1 MPGKNQVNLMTSSTD
16 KSRKNL
22 LISIVTVVALL
33 IGGGVAVA
41 VSYDSIKNYLSRF
54 IIEDYSGE
62 AGPETTITIVA
73 GDDGAAVARKMLEA
87 DIVKSFDAVYREML
101 NADFTI
107 YPGTYAF
114 PTQIS
119 GATALRLLIEGK
131 NRVVNQVTIPEG
143 MRIQQIIPLVAEAL
157 NQNPDELYAAL
168 ETQRPRIDKDAPT
181 LEGYLFPATY
191 TFDPNVDAETIVR
204 TMVDRMEAEL
214 ESFGLEL
221 KESHDLL
228 SLAALIQ
235 AEGKHKE
242 DFFKIS
248 RVFANRL
255 EKGMLLQSDP
265 SVKYRYQG
273 EQSNFTDGVKDASN
287 PFNTYI
293 YKGIPVGPVGNPGS
307 LAIEAALRPADGN
320 WLFFVAINLK
330 TGETVFS
337 ETLAEHEKAA
347 ERYRQ
352 WLRDNPDWNE

>member
-1 MPGKNQVNLMTSSTD
+1 MSDQQLRGRRNLF
-16 KSRKNL
+16 
-22 LISIVTVVALL
+22 ISLVTVAALL
-33 IGGGVAVA
+33 LGGGIAVA
-41 VSYDSIKNYLSRF
+41 ISYDSIKNYLSKF
-54 IIEDYSGE
+54 VIEDYNQE
-62 AGPETTITIVA
+62 AGPETTITIIE
-73 GDDGAAVARKMLEA
+73 GDDGAAVAKKMVEA

-114 PTQIS
+114 PTKLS
-119 GATALRLLIEGK
+119 GAQALRILIEGK

-143 MRIQQIIPLVAEAL
+143 MRIQQIVPLVSEAL
-157 NQNPDELYAAL
+157 GIDEAELFDAL
-168 ETQRPRIDKDAPT
+168 DSQMSRIDDRAPT

-191 TFDPNVDAETIVR
+191 TFDPNVDAITVIS

-214 ESFGLEL
+214 ASFGREL
-221 KESHDLL
+221 KDSHDLL

-235 AEGKHKE
+235 AEGKHEE

-255 EKGMLLQSDP
+255 DKGMLLQSDP
-265 SVKYRYQG
+265 TVKYRYQG

-293 YKGIPVGPVGNPGS
+293 YKGVPVGPVGNPGS
-307 LAIEAALRPADGN
+307 LAIEAALRPADGD

-337 ETLAEHEKAA
+337 ETLAEHERAA
-347 ERYRQ
+347 ELYRQ

>member
-1 MPGKNQVNLMTSSTD
+1 MSDQQLRGRRNLF
-16 KSRKNL
+16 
-22 LISIVTVVALL
+22 ISLVTVAALL
-33 IGGGVAVA
+33 LGGGIAVA
-41 VSYDSIKNYLSRF
+41 ISYDSIKNYLSKF
-54 IIEDYSGE
+54 VIEDYNQE
-62 AGPETTITIVA
+62 AGPETTITIVE
-73 GDDGAAVARKMLEA
+73 GDDGAAVAKKMVEA

-114 PTQIS
+114 PTKLS
-119 GATALRLLIEGK
+119 GAQALRILIEGK

-143 MRIQQIIPLVAEAL
+143 MRIQQIVPLVS
-157 NQNPDELYAAL
+157 AAL
-168 ETQRPRIDKDAPT
+168 GIDEAELFDALDSQMSRIDDRAPT

-191 TFDPNVDAETIVR
+191 TFDPNVDAKTVIS

-214 ESFGLEL
+214 ASFGREL
-221 KESHDLL
+221 KDSHDLL

-235 AEGKHKE
+235 AEGKHEE

-255 EKGMLLQSDP
+255 DKGMLLQSDP
-265 SVKYRYQG
+265 TVKYRYQG

-293 YKGIPVGPVGNPGS
+293 YKGVPVGPVGNPGS

-337 ETLAEHEKAA
+337 ETLAEHERAA
-347 ERYRQ
+347 ELYRQ

>member
-1 MPGKNQVNLMTSSTD
+1 MTD
-16 KSRKNL
+16 QLRSRRNL
-22 LISIVTVVALL
+22 LISIVTVIGLL
-33 IGGGVAVA
+33 VGGGLVVA

-54 IIEDYSGE
+54 VIEDYNQE
-62 AGPETTITIVA
+62 PGPATTITIVA

-107 YPGTYAF
+107 YPGTYSF
-114 PTQIS
+114 PTKLS
-119 GATALRLLIEGK
+119 GAQALRILIEGK

-143 MRIQQIIPLVAEAL
+143 MRIQQIIPLVASAL
-157 NQNPDELYAAL
+157 GIQESELFEAL
-168 ETQRPRIDKDAPT
+168 ETQRSRIDERAPT

-191 TFDPNVDAETIVR
+191 TFDPGVSAETVIK

-214 ESFGLEL
+214 QSFGREL
-221 KESHDLL
+221 KDSHDLL

-235 AEGKHKE
+235 AEGKLE
-242 DFFKIS
+242 QDFYKIS

-265 SVKYRYQG
+265 TVKYRYQG
-273 EQSNFTDGVKDASN
+273 EQSNFTDGVKDSSN
-287 PFNTYI
+287 PFNTYLF
-293 YKGIPVGPVGNPGS
+293 KGLPVGPVGNPGS

-337 ETLAEHEKAA
+337 ETLAEHERAA
-347 ERYRQ
+347 EQYRQ

>member
-1 MPGKNQVNLMTSSTD
+1 MTD
-16 KSRKNL
+16 QQLRGRRNL
-22 LISIVTVVALL
+22 LISIITVLALF
-33 IGGGVAVA
+33 IGGGVVVA
-41 VSYDSIKNYLSRF
+41 VSYDSIRNYLSRF
-54 IIEDYSGE
+54 VIEDYNQE
-62 AGPETTITIVA
+62 AGPETTITIVE

-107 YPGTYAF
+107 YPGTYRF
-114 PTQIS
+114 PTKLS
-119 GATALRLLIEGK
+119 GAQALRILIEGK

-143 MRIQQIIPLVAEAL
+143 MRIQQIIPLVSQALGIHEAELFDAL
-157 NQNPDELYAAL
+157 STQLVRVDE
-168 ETQRPRIDKDAPT
+168 RAPSM
-181 LEGYLFPATY
+181 EGYLFPATY
-191 TFDPNVDAETIVR
+191 TFDPNANAETVIA

-214 ESFGLEL
+214 QSFGLEL
-221 KESHDLL
+221 KDSHDLL

-235 AEGKHKE
+235 AEGKHEE

-265 SVKYRYQG
+265 TVKYRYQG
-273 EQSNFTDGVKDASN
+273 EQSNFTDGVKDSSN

-320 WLFFVAINLK
+320 WLFFVAINLE

-337 ETLAEHEKAA
+337 ETLAEHERAA
-347 ERYRQ
+347 ELYRQ

>member
-1 MPGKNQVNLMTSSTD
+1 MSDAQQRG
-16 KSRKNL
+16 RRNL
-22 LISIVTVVALL
+22 LISMLTILALL

-41 VSYDSIKNYLSRF
+41 FSYDSIKNYLSRF
-54 IIEDYSGE
+54 VIEDYNQE
-62 AGPETTITIVA
+62 AGPETTITIA
-73 GDDGAAVARKMLEA
+73 PGDDGAAVAKKMLEA

-107 YPGTYAF
+107 YPGTYKF
-114 PTQIS
+114 PTKLS
-119 GATALRLLIEGK
+119 GAQALRILIEGK

-143 MRIQQIIPLVAEAL
+143 MRIQQIVPLVALAL
-157 NQNPDELYAAL
+157 GLSEDELFAAL
-168 ETQRPRIDKDAPT
+168 DTQLDRIDNRAPS

-191 TFDPNVDAETIVR
+191 TFDPNVSAETVIK

-214 ESFGLEL
+214 RSFGKEL
-221 KESHDLL
+221 ADSHDLL

-265 SVKYRYQG
+265 TVKYRYKG
-273 EQSNFTDGVKDASN
+273 EQSNFTEGVKDRSN

-307 LAIEAALRPADGN
+307 LAIEAALRPADGE

-337 ETLAEHEKAA
+337 ETLAEHERAA
-347 ERYRQ
+347 EQYRQ

>member
-1 MPGKNQVNLMTSSTD
+1 MSDQQLRGRRNLF
-16 KSRKNL
+16 
-22 LISIVTVVALL
+22 ISLVTVAALL
-33 IGGGVAVA
+33 LGGGIAVA
-41 VSYDSIKNYLSRF
+41 ISYDSIKNYLSKF
-54 IIEDYSGE
+54 VIEDYNQE
-62 AGPETTITIVA
+62 AGPETTITIVE
-73 GDDGAAVARKMLEA
+73 GDDGAAVAKKMVEA

-114 PTQIS
+114 PTKLS
-119 GATALRLLIEGK
+119 GAQALRILIEGK

-143 MRIQQIIPLVAEAL
+143 MRIQQIVPLVS
-157 NQNPDELYAAL
+157 AAL
-168 ETQRPRIDKDAPT
+168 GIDAAELFDALDSQMSRIDDRAPT

-191 TFDPNVDAETIVR
+191 TFDPNVDAKTVIS

-214 ESFGLEL
+214 ASFGREL
-221 KESHDLL
+221 KDSHDLL

-235 AEGKHKE
+235 AEGKHEE

-255 EKGMLLQSDP
+255 DKGMLLQSDP
-265 SVKYRYQG
+265 TVKYRYQG

-293 YKGIPVGPVGNPGS
+293 YKGVPVGPVGNPGS

-337 ETLAEHEKAA
+337 ETLAEHERAA
-347 ERYRQ
+347 ELYRQ

>member
-1 MPGKNQVNLMTSSTD
+1 MTD
-16 KSRKNL
+16 QQIRGRRNL
-22 LISIVTVVALL
+22 LISVVTVIALL
-33 IGGGVAVA
+33 VGGGIAVA
-41 VSYDSIKNYLSRF
+41 FSYDSIKNYLSRF
-54 IIEDYSGE
+54 VIEDYNQE
-62 AGPETTITIVA
+62 AGPETTITIVE

-107 YPGTYAF
+107 YPGTYKF
-114 PTQIS
+114 PTKIS
-119 GATALRLLIEGK
+119 GAQALRILIEGK

-143 MRIQQIIPLVAEAL
+143 KRIQQIVPLVSEALGLAEADL
-157 NQNPDELYAAL
+157 FAAL
-168 ETQRPRIDKDAPT
+168 DSQLDRIDERAPS

-191 TFDPNVDAETIVR
+191 TFDPNVTAETVIA

-214 ESFGLEL
+214 QSFGREL
-221 KESHDLL
+221 KDSHDLL

-255 EKGMLLQSDP
+255 DRGMLLQSDP
-265 SVKYRYQG
+265 TVKYRYQG

-347 ERYRQ
+347 ELYRQ

>member
-1 MPGKNQVNLMTSSTD
+1 MSDQQLRGRRNLF
-16 KSRKNL
+16 
-22 LISIVTVVALL
+22 ISLVTVAALL
-33 IGGGVAVA
+33 LGGGIAVA
-41 VSYDSIKNYLSRF
+41 ISYDSIKNYLSKF
-54 IIEDYSGE
+54 VIEDYNQE
-62 AGPETTITIVA
+62 AGPETTITIVE
-73 GDDGAAVARKMLEA
+73 GDDGAAVAKKMVEA

-114 PTQIS
+114 PTKLS
-119 GATALRLLIEGK
+119 GAQALRILIEGK

-143 MRIQQIIPLVAEAL
+143 MRIQQIVPLVSEAL
-157 NQNPDELYAAL
+157 GIDEAELFDAL
-168 ETQRPRIDKDAPT
+168 DGQMSRIDNRAPT

-191 TFDPNVDAETIVR
+191 TFDPNVDAKTVIS

-214 ESFGLEL
+214 ASFGRQL
-221 KESHDLL
+221 KDSHDLL

-235 AEGKHKE
+235 AEGKHEE

-255 EKGMLLQSDP
+255 NKGMLLQSDP
-265 SVKYRYQG
+265 TVKYRYQG

-293 YKGIPVGPVGNPGS
+293 YKGVPVGPVGNPGS

-337 ETLAEHEKAA
+337 ETLAEHERAA
-347 ERYRQ
+347 ELYRQ

>member
-1 MPGKNQVNLMTSSTD
+1 MTD
-16 KSRKNL
+16 QQIRGRRNL
-22 LISIVTVVALL
+22 LISVVTVIALL
-33 IGGGVAVA
+33 VGGGIAV
-41 VSYDSIKNYLSRF
+41 VFSYDTIKNYLSKF
-54 IIEDYSGE
+54 VIEDYNQE
-62 AGPETTITIVA
+62 AGPETTITIVE

-107 YPGTYAF
+107 YPGTYKF
-114 PTQIS
+114 PTKIS
-119 GATALRLLIEGK
+119 GAQALRILIEGK

-143 MRIQQIIPLVAEAL
+143 KRIQQIVPLVSEALGLAEADL
-157 NQNPDELYAAL
+157 FAAL
-168 ETQRPRIDKDAPT
+168 NSQLDRIDERAPS

-191 TFDPNVDAETIVR
+191 TFDPNVTAETVIA

-214 ESFGLEL
+214 QSFGREL
-221 KESHDLL
+221 KDSHDLL

-255 EKGMLLQSDP
+255 DRGMLLQSDP
-265 SVKYRYQG
+265 TVKYRYQG

-347 ERYRQ
+347 ELYRQ

>member
-1 MPGKNQVNLMTSSTD
+1 MTD
-16 KSRKNL
+16 QQIRGRRNL
-22 LISIVTVVALL
+22 LISVVTIIALL
-33 IGGGVAVA
+33 VGGGIAVA
-41 VSYDSIKNYLSRF
+41 FSYDSIKNYLSRF
-54 IIEDYSGE
+54 VIEDYNQE
-62 AGPETTITIVA
+62 AGPETTITIME
-73 GDDGAAVARKMLEA
+73 GDDGAAVARKMLDA

-107 YPGTYAF
+107 YPGTYKF
-114 PTQIS
+114 PTKIS
-119 GATALRLLIEGK
+119 GAQALRILIEGK

-143 MRIQQIIPLVAEAL
+143 MRIQQIVPLVAEAL
-157 NQNPDELYAAL
+157 GLEEADLVMALDTQLDRVDE
-168 ETQRPRIDKDAPT
+168 RAPS

-191 TFDPNVDAETIVR
+191 TFDPNASAEKVIA

-214 ESFGLEL
+214 QSFGREL
-221 KESHDLL
+221 KDSHDLL

-255 EKGMLLQSDP
+255 DRGMLLQSDP
-265 SVKYRYQG
+265 TVKYRYEG

-293 YKGIPVGPVGNPGS
+293 YKGVPVGPVGNPGS

-347 ERYRQ
+347 ELYRQ

>member
-1 MPGKNQVNLMTSSTD
+1 MSDQQLRGRRNLF
-16 KSRKNL
+16 
-22 LISIVTVVALL
+22 ISLVTVAALL
-33 IGGGVAVA
+33 LGGGIAVA
-41 VSYDSIKNYLSRF
+41 ISYDSIKNYLSKF
-54 IIEDYSGE
+54 VIEDYNQE
-62 AGPETTITIVA
+62 AGPETTITIVE
-73 GDDGAAVARKMLEA
+73 GDDGAAVAKKMVEA

-114 PTQIS
+114 PTKLS
-119 GATALRLLIEGK
+119 GAQALRILIEGK

-143 MRIQQIIPLVAEAL
+143 MRIQQIVPLVSEAL
-157 NQNPDELYAAL
+157 GIDEAELFGAL
-168 ETQRPRIDKDAPT
+168 DSQMSRIDDRAPT

-191 TFDPNVDAETIVR
+191 TFDPNVDAKTVIS

-214 ESFGLEL
+214 ASFGRQL
-221 KESHDLL
+221 KDSHDLL

-235 AEGKHKE
+235 AEGKHEE

-255 EKGMLLQSDP
+255 DKGMLLQSDP
-265 SVKYRYQG
+265 TVKYRYQG
-273 EQSNFTDGVKDASN
+273 EQSNFTGGVKDASN

-293 YKGIPVGPVGNPGS
+293 YKGVPVGPVGNPGS

-337 ETLAEHEKAA
+337 ETLAEHERAA
-347 ERYRQ
+347 ELYRQ

>member
-1 MPGKNQVNLMTSSTD
+1 MSDQQLRGRRNLF
-16 KSRKNL
+16 
-22 LISIVTVVALL
+22 ISLVTVAALL
-33 IGGGVAVA
+33 LGGGIAVA
-41 VSYDSIKNYLSRF
+41 ISYDSIKNYLSRF
-54 IIEDYSGE
+54 VIEDYNQE
-62 AGPETTITIVA
+62 AGPETTITIVE
-73 GDDGAAVARKMLEA
+73 GDDGAAVAKKMVEA

-114 PTQIS
+114 PTKLS
-119 GATALRLLIEGK
+119 GAQALRILIEGK

-143 MRIQQIIPLVAEAL
+143 MRIQQIVPLVSEAL
-157 NQNPDELYAAL
+157 GIDEAELFDAL
-168 ETQRPRIDKDAPT
+168 DSQKNRIDDRAPT

-191 TFDPNVDAETIVR
+191 TFDPNVDAKTVIS

-214 ESFGLEL
+214 ASFGREL
-221 KESHDLL
+221 KDSHDLL

-255 EKGMLLQSDP
+255 DKGMLLQSDP
-265 SVKYRYQG
+265 TVKYRYQG

-293 YKGIPVGPVGNPGS
+293 YKGVPVGPVGNPGS

-337 ETLAEHEKAA
+337 ETLAEHERAA
-347 ERYRQ
+347 ELYRQ

>member
-1 MPGKNQVNLMTSSTD
+1 MSDQQLRGRRNLF
-16 KSRKNL
+16 
-22 LISIVTVVALL
+22 ISLVTVAALL
-33 IGGGVAVA
+33 LGGGIAVA
-41 VSYDSIKNYLSRF
+41 ISYDSIKNYLSKF
-54 IIEDYSGE
+54 VIEDYNQE
-62 AGPETTITIVA
+62 AGPETTITIVE
-73 GDDGAAVARKMLEA
+73 GDDGAAVAKKMVEA

-114 PTQIS
+114 PTKLS
-119 GATALRLLIEGK
+119 GAQALRILIEGK

-143 MRIQQIIPLVAEAL
+143 MRIQQIVPLVSEAL
-157 NQNPDELYAAL
+157 GIDEAELFDAL
-168 ETQRPRIDKDAPT
+168 DSQMSRIDDRAPT

-191 TFDPNVDAETIVR
+191 TFDPNVDAKTVIS

-214 ESFGLEL
+214 ASFGREL
-221 KESHDLL
+221 KDSHDLL

-235 AEGKHKE
+235 AEGKHEE

-255 EKGMLLQSDP
+255 DKGMLLQSDP
-265 SVKYRYQG
+265 TVKYRYQG

-293 YKGIPVGPVGNPGS
+293 YKGVPVGPVGNPGS

-337 ETLAEHEKAA
+337 ETLAEHERAA
-347 ERYRQ
+347 ELYRQ

>member
-1 MPGKNQVNLMTSSTD
+1 MTD
-16 KSRKNL
+16 QQIRGRRNL
-22 LISIVTVVALL
+22 LISIVTVLAVLV
-33 IGGGVAVA
+33 GGGVAVA
-41 VSYDSIKNYLSRF
+41 FSYDSIKTYLSKF
-54 IIEDYSGE
+54 VIEDYNQE
-62 AGPETTITIVA
+62 AGPETTITIVE
-73 GDDGAAVARKMLEA
+73 GDDGAAVARKLLEA

-107 YPGTYAF
+107 YPGTYKF
-114 PTQIS
+114 PTKIS
-119 GATALRLLIEGK
+119 GAQALRILIEGK

-143 MRIQQIIPLVAEAL
+143 KRIQQIIPLVAEAL
-157 NQNPDELYAAL
+157 GLEEADLFAAL
-168 ETQRPRIDKDAPT
+168 DSQLDRIDKRAPS

-191 TFDPNVDAETIVR
+191 TFDPNVTAATVIA

-214 ESFGLEL
+214 QSFGREL
-221 KESHDLL
+221 KDSHDLL

-255 EKGMLLQSDP
+255 DRGMLLQSDP
-265 SVKYRYQG
+265 TVKYRYQG

-307 LAIEAALRPADGN
+307 LAIEAALRPADGD

-337 ETLAEHEKAA
+337 ETLAEHERAA
-347 ERYRQ
+347 ELYRQ